1 MTLLTDLKDWKL
13 DIATKNVVFGFPG
26 IPETIVGPDV
36 VSQNITIDLIYNR
49 KVSQLLADNPDST
62 ENHLQS
68 IAGWVEEDPFVING
82 SAVVELERVS
92 LNKQNILITADLHN
106 EAELNLVLAV

>member
-13 DIATKNVVFGFPG
+13 DIDTKNVVYSFPG
-26 IPETIVGPDV
+26 IPEGITGADV
-36 VSQNITIDLIYNR
+36 VSQNITIDLIFNR

-68 IAGWVEEDPFVING
+68 IIGWVEEDPFVVNG
-82 SAVVELERVS
+82 SAAVELQRVS
-92 LNKQNILITADLHN
+92 LIKQNILITADLHN
-106 EAELNLVLAV
+106 EAEINLILAV

>member
-26 IPETIVGPDV
+26 IPETIIGSDV

-92 LNKQNILITADLHN
+92 LIKQNILITADLHN
-106 EAELNLVLAV
+106 EAEINLILAV

>member
-1 MTLLTDLKDWKL
+1 MTLLIDLKDWKL
-13 DIATKNVVFGFPG
+13 DIDTKNVVFGFPG
-26 IPETIVGPDV
+26 VPKSITGSDV

-68 IAGWVEEDPFVING
+68 IAGWVEEDPFVKNG
-82 SAVVELERVS
+82 SAIVELQRIS
-92 LNKQNILITADLHN
+92 LTRQNILITADLKN
-106 EAELNLVLAV
+106 EAEINLILAV